1 MARSYFLE
9 APNSY
14 GLLYNSFASSLG
26 PYIDGVP
33 GAEVGCPDQYDQF
46 FQYETKEAC
55 LNKAISI
62 DPSFSKNTIYGDIKI
77 DIVDASPATV
87 GGYVNQPV
95 VLFFECSSSE
105 PGVTLSYQWF
115 DPVGNP
121 IPTATSSTF
130 TFTPSSLQF
139 AGTYH
144 CVCSASGSDNWTGG
158 DTLYVRVK
166 LTESLSF

>member
-1 MARSYFLE
+1 MAHSYFFE

-14 GLLYNSFASSLG
+14 GLLYNSSTSSLG
-26 PYIDGVP
+26 PYIEGVP
-33 GAEVGCPDQYDQF
+33 GAEVGCPDQYDEF

-55 LNKAISI
+55 LNKAVSI
-62 DPSFSKNTIYGDIKI
+62 DSSFSKNTIYGEIKI
-77 DIVDASPATV
+77 DVIDTSPTTV
-87 GGYVNQPV
+87 GGYVGQPV

-130 TFTPSSLQF
+130 TFTPSSIQF
-139 AGTYH
+139 SGVYE
-144 CVCSASGSDNWTGG
+144 CVCSASGPNNWTGG
-158 DTLYVRVK
+158 NTLTVRVK
-166 LTESLSF
+166 LTEPLSF

>member
-1 MARSYFLE
+1 MAKTYFFE

-14 GLLYNSFASSLG
+14 GLLFDSSASSLG
-26 PYIDGVP
+26 PYIEGVP
-33 GAEVGCPDQYDQF
+33 GAEVGCPDKFDQF

-55 LNKAISI
+55 LDKAVQI
-62 DPSFSKNTIYGDIKI
+62 DSSFSKNTIYGPIPVNA
-77 DIVDASPATV
+77 VDTSPTTV
-87 GGYVNQPV
+87 GGYINQPV

-115 DPVGNP
+115 DPIGNP

-130 TFTPSSLQF
+130 TFTPSSVQF
-139 AGTYH
+139 SGNYQ
-144 CVCSASGSDNWTGG
+144 CICSATGSNNWTGEASL
-158 DTLYVRVK
+158 TVRVE